1 MKKLRWSLIV
11 CVVAISGMSAQT
23 LADAIKLT
31 RNEQYE
37 SADAIFKKL
46 IQAQPN
52 NGDLYFYYGEN
63 FFKNENLSM
72 ANEMYQ
78 TGADVN
84 PTNALPYV
92 GLGKVL
98 WYKGKQTEAKASF
111 YKATTLSNNKNAT
124 VLLKIAETYINAD
137 KKSLPDAF
145 TLLATAT
152 KLESKNPEVYLL
164 TGDAYL
170 EQNDGTKAIE
180 NYEKAASLDPKSVL
194 AILRQGQ
201 LYNRAKNFTLALEK
215 YKAASLIDSSFAP
228 AYREKAEIYFRAGQ
242 YANAVGQYKRYL
254 QLNDNCGAR
263 GRYAGFLYKAKQYP
277 ASIEAANEAKK
288 CDPNNIYLDRYIA
301 YSSYETGD
309 YANGMALSKSFF
321 SKASPDKIIAQDYEY
336 RGKLYAKTGADSL
349 AIPDYKKAIEMD
361 SSKSELSNDMA
372 NAYMKM
378 KKYGDAIAMF
388 NAKVAAGK
396 AGVNDYYG
404 LGRAYYYSKDFANAD
419 SSFSKIVAAQPD
431 LALGYLWK
439 AKAAVQ
445 TDLDN
450 KNWKAKEL
458 YETFISKVKPEETER
473 SKKDLIDAYKYL
485 AAYYAKKNDCTN
497 TKSYMEKVLA
507 LDPANAEAKKIIAG
521 LKC

>member
-11 CVVAISGMSAQT
+11 CVVAVSGMSAQT

-63 FFKNENLSM
+63 FFKNENLNM
-72 ANEMYQ
+72 AAEMYQ

-84 PTNALPYV
+84 ATNPLPYV

-124 VLLKIAETYINAD
+124 VLLKIADTYINAD

-152 KLESKNPEVYLL
+152 KLEPKNPEVYLL

-170 EQNDGTKAIE
+170 EQNDGSKAIE
-180 NYEKAASLDPKSVL
+180 NYEKAESLDPKSVL

-201 LYNRAKNFTLALEK
+201 LYNRAKNYTLALDNYRK
-215 YKAASLIDSSFAP
+215 ASLIDSSFAP

-288 CDPNNIYLDRYIA
+288 CDPNNVYLDRYLA
-301 YSSYETGD
+301 FSSYETGD
-309 YANGMALSKSFF
+309 YTNGMAMSKSFF
-321 SKASPDKIIAQDYEY
+321 SKASADKIIALDYEY
-336 RGKLYAKTGADSL
+336 RGKLYAKTGNDSM
-349 AIPDYKKAIEMD
+349 AILDYKKALEMD
-361 SSKSELSNDMA
+361 SSKTELTNEMA

-378 KKYGDAIAMF
+378 KKYGDAIEMF
-388 NAKVAAGK
+388 KAKEKEGK

-404 LGRAYYYSKDFANAD
+404 LGRAYYYSKDFVNAD
-419 SSFSKIVAAQPD
+419 TAFSKIVAAQPD
-431 LALGYLWK
+431 LSIGYLWR
-439 AKAAVQ
+439 AKANIQA
-445 TDLDN
+445 DPEN
-450 KNWKAKEL
+450 KNWKAKEWYEL
-458 YETFISKVKPEETER
+458 YLTKIKPEETER
-473 SKKDLIDAYKYL
+473 NKRDMIDAYKYL
-485 AAYYAKKNDCTN
+485 AAYYAKKNDCVN
-497 TKSYMEKVLA
+497 TKLYMEKILA
-507 LDPANAEAKKIIAG
+507 IDAANADAKKIIAG

>member
-1 MKKLRWSLIV
+1 MI
-11 CVVAISGMSAQT
+11 CVVAVSGMSAQT

-37 SADAIFKKL
+37 SADAIFKNL
-46 IQAQPN
+46 IKAQPN
-52 NGDLYFYYGEN
+52 NGELYFYYGEN
-63 FFKNENLSM
+63 FFKNENLTM

-78 TGADVN
+78 TGADVQ

-98 WYKGKQTEAKASF
+98 WYKGKQTEAKSSF
-111 YKATTLSNNKNAT
+111 YKATTLADKKNVT

-152 KLESKNPEVYLL
+152 KLEPKNPEVYLL
-164 TGDAYL
+164 TGDAFL

-201 LYNRAKNFTLALEK
+201 LYNRAKNYTLALDK

-242 YANAVGQYKRYL
+242 YANSVAQYKRYL

-277 ASIEAANEAKK
+277 ASIEAAKEAKK
-288 CDPNNIYLDRYIA
+288 CDPNNVYLDRYIG
-301 YSSYETGD
+301 YSSYETGS
-309 YANGMALSKSFF
+309 YADGMEMIKSFF
-321 SKASPDKIIAQDYEY
+321 QKASPDKIIAQDYEY

-349 AIPDYKKAIEMD
+349 AIPDYKKAMEMD
-361 SSKSELSNDMA
+361 SSKTELSNDMA
-372 NAYMKM
+372 NSYMKM
-378 KKYGDAIAMF
+378 KKYNEAIAMF
-388 NAKVAAGK
+388 KAKIAAGK

-404 LGRAYYYSKDFANAD
+404 LGRAYYYSKDFVNAD
-419 SSFSKIVAAQPD
+419 SCFSKIVTAQPEMG
-431 LALGYLWK
+431 LGYLWK
-439 AKAAVQ
+439 AKANVQ
-445 TDLDN
+445 QDPEN
-450 KNWKAKEL
+450 KVWKAKEW
-458 YETFISKVKPEETER
+458 YEKYISKIKPEETEKN
-473 SKKDLIDAYKYL
+473 KKDLIDAYTYL
-485 AAYYAKKNDCTN
+485 LAYYAKKNDCPN
-497 TKSYMEKVLA
+497 TKLYMEKILA
-507 LDPANAEAKKIIAG
+507 LDPANAQAKKLKAE